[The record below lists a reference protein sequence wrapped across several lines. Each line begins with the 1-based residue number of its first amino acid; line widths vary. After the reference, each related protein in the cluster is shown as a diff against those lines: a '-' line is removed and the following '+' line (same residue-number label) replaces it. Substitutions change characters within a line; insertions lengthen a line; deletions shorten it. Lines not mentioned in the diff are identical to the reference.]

1 MSIFHALTITTCR
14 GRGGGGERRGKGGN
28 ASEND
33 KYSRK
38 IIVEGSSVI
47 IEIVKKNRERGIK
60 MEI

>member
-1 MSIFHALTITTCR
+1 MPR
-14 GRGGGGERRGKGGN
+14 GWGGGERRGKGGN

>member
-14 GRGGGGERRGKGGN
+14 GGGGGKRRGKGGN